1 MPRPLV
7 GQRFQINDRVMKK
20 PKNGSSAG
28 RSYGV
33 RYGFIK
39 NVERI
44 ANVKGAIHTFYE
56 VQWDGKQS
64 YSTHAQHVLEAVA
77 PESPHFSPSAT

>member
-1 MPRPLV
+1 MPRPLI
-7 GQRFQINDRVMKK
+7 GQRFQINDRVLKK
-20 PKNGSSAG
+20 PKNGCSG
-28 RSYGV
+28 TRGYGV

-44 ANVKGAIHTFYE
+44 PNSKGAIHTFYE

-64 YSTHAQHVLEAVA
+64 YSVHAQHVLEAVA
-77 PESPHFSPSAT
+77 PESPHFSPLP